1 MARTNPNA
9 AVADAPASDPTAN
22 GAAPEGANTDTDTVS
37 KPKATGSVMVQ
48 MPTELKDLVEKKAEA
63 EDVTVAALVRKMIA
77 DAFNFVLPVAAPR
90 GRKSKYAGMTPEQAK
105 AAKQKDKETRQQA
118 IKALYAA
125 AKNGEIDIDAL
136 IAKYAAEVGG
146 KAKPE
151 GEAEAPAAEAT
162 PEPANA

>member
-22 GAAPEGANTDTDTVS
+22 GAAPTEGAASETVS

-63 EDVTVAALVRKMIA
+63 EDVTVAAFVRKMIA
-77 DAFNFVLPVAAPR
+77 DAFNFVLPAAAPR

-151 GEAEAPAAEAT
+151 GEAENPAEAT